1 MRCWSSSC
9 RAVQSS
15 HSSCICTGGVRTR
28 APIRSA
34 AGRFAH
40 RLFVVKKESRVMMI
54 SRIAPCLWFN
64 GEAEDAAKF
73 YVSIFPDSRIDS
85 VSRYDGGT
93 RLPVAF
99 PKGTALMVEFTLA
112 GQRFQALNGGPQF
125 KHSEAISLSVSCR
138 DAKDV
143 DHYWS
148 ALTAKG
154 GAEGPCGWC
163 KDRFGVSWQVVP
175 EGLGELLS
183 DPDPGRAGR
192 AMERSEERR
201 VGKEW
206 SSGWAP
212 DQEKS

>member
-1 MRCWSSSC
+1 M
-9 RAVQSS
+9 
-15 HSSCICTGGVRTR
+15 
-28 APIRSA
+28 
-34 AGRFAH
+34 
-40 RLFVVKKESRVMMI
+40 KI

-93 RLPVAF
+93 RLPVSF
-99 PKGTALMVEFTLA
+99 PKGEALMVEFTLA

-138 DAKDV
+138 DPKEV

-154 GAEGPCGWC
+154 GAEGPCGWL
-163 KDRFGVSWQVVP
+163 KDRFGVSWQIVP
-175 EGLGELLS
+175 AVLGRFLTDSKNGNAAAATQAMLGMKKLDIGQLE
-183 DPDPGRAGR
+183 RAYC
-192 AMERSEERR
+192 
-201 VGKEW
+201 
-206 SSGWAP
+206 
-212 DQEKS
+212 